1 MTKEHTETSNIKTEK
16 VFSPS
21 FPARP
26 LQLAPELEVE
36 DTTSVSVLETEYD
49 DQDYT
54 QPDFDYEES
63 DDNYGWYLFFL
74 NLILIYE
81 TSEAIAARE
90 EAIKSHI
97 YKDDLRKMFAC
108 NLCHFGASSRYKA
121 FCHIEAGV
129 YILLYWYVFHT
140 ENIEPSIL
148 NPKM

>member
-1 MTKEHTETSNIKTEK
+1 MEHTETSNIKTEK

-63 DDNYGWYLFFL
+63 DDNYGWYNGYFFL
-74 NLILIYE
+74 NLILN
-81 TSEAIAARE
+81 
-90 EAIKSHI
+90 
-97 YKDDLRKMFAC
+97 C
-108 NLCHFGASSRYKA
+108 
-121 FCHIEAGV
+121 
-129 YILLYWYVFHT
+129 
-140 ENIEPSIL
+140 
-148 NPKM
+148 